1 MQEKRLRRWMKEL
14 LSSKGLN
21 PSNYRYISFSKDELV
36 IIHRHSLQPGKIYL
50 NKEAENYDI
59 SVV

>member
-14 LSSKGLN
+14 LSSKGLT

-36 IIHRHSLQPGKIYL
+36 IIHRHSLQPRKIYL
-50 NKEAENYDI
+50 NKEAEQ
-59 SVV
+59 